1 MPLRNHG
8 TAAVLARLAV
18 ACDGAILGLALAA
31 VSAASWV
38 KYATTSAALDRI
50 SCAPSA
56 PISGLRAILS
66 SADYL
71 NEDPLLVV
79 VRGRV
84 QPSSAVEALSDG
96 AVSETNGVLTPRGS
110 DEMAVAILNTQ
121 MCLYNE
127 WRGMFRWNFDLHAL
141 FAKSLKEQRSSS
153 SLLKSVSF
161 VLVEAGD
168 WPNSGYVHVNLDGSA
183 HPLPLTTV
191 YHELHPIQ
199 VPPFTFFQVIFGS
212 GYPVALLDEEKILP
226 VGKEITAIGICRPR
240 DEAIEIKSCQELPCF
255 LSDMTKDEIVAELNF
270 DAGVLFWSGILLG
283 ILSVGILGY
292 AVIRNWWK
300 WKEWRLRRRRQNED
314 LNNEALSRSS
324 MEQEDVQDGELC
336 VICLSRRRRTAF
348 VPCGHLVCCPH
359 CATSVVH
366 DSSPKCPLCCQDVRS
381 SIRIYES

>member
-199 VPPFTFFQVIFGS
+199 VPPFTFFQVFFGS

-255 LSDMTKDEIVAELNF
+255 L
-270 DAGVLFWSGILLG
+270 
-283 ILSVGILGY
+283 
-292 AVIRNWWK
+292 NWWK

-324 MEQEDVQDGELC
+324 MEQEDVPDGELC